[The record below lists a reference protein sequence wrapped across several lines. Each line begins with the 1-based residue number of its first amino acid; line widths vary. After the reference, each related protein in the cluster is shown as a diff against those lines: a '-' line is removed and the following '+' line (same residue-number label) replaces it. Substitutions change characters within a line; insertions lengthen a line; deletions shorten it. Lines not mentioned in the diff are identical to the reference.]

1 MQQYYNRIFQRL
13 LPVNHCGDINPEI
26 QKRNKM
32 YPCNFSDI
40 NFVAKKCLKQNG
52 KHDNLQ
58 DVCLSRR
65 LSVYQ
70 LIKHNASILT
80 F

>member
-1 MQQYYNRIFQRL
+1 
-13 LPVNHCGDINPEI
+13 
-26 QKRNKM
+26 M
-32 YPCNFSDI
+32 YPCDFSDI
-40 NFVAKKCLKQNG
+40 NFVAKKCSKQNGKHDNQNG

-70 LIKHNASILT
+70 LIKHNASIG
-80 F
+80 